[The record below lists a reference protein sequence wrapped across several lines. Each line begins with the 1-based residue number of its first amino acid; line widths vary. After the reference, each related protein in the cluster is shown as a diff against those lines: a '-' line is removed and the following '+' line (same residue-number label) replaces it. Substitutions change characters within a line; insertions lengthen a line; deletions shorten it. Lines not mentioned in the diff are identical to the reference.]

1 MNLCIGSMNKVFYN
15 KNVKRPVDAL
25 FALIFFLLLSPFFLF
40 ISLIIKLD
48 SKGPIF
54 YRALRGGY
62 HDIPFKILKFR
73 TMVID
78 ADKIGGNTT
87 ALNDPR
93 ITRVGKILRKT
104 KLDELP
110 QLINIIKGDMSFIGP
125 RPEVLKYT
133 SKYTEEEKR
142 ILSVRPG
149 ITDISSLNYISLDE
163 VVGTQNVDEYYEKYV
178 LHNKNLLRLEYV
190 DSQSAW
196 LDIKLFFLT
205 IWGVIKKII
214 RILK

>member
-1 MNLCIGSMNKVFYN
+1 MFYN
-15 KNVKRPVDAL
+15 KYVKRLVDVLLA
-25 FALIFFLLLSPFFLF
+25 FIFLLLLSPFFLA
-40 ISLIIKLD
+40 ISLLIKFD

-54 YRALRGGY
+54 YSALRGGY
-62 HDIPFKILKFR
+62 HNISFKILKFR

-125 RPEVLKYT
+125 RPEVLIYT

-196 LDIKLFFLT
+196 LDVKLFFLT
-205 IWGVIKKII
+205 IWGVMKKIV

>member
-1 MNLCIGSMNKVFYN
+1 MLYN
-15 KNVKRPVDAL
+15 KYVKR
-25 FALIFFLLLSPFFLF
+25 LIDGLLAFIFLLLLSPFFLI
-40 ISLIIKLD
+40 ISLLIKFD

-62 HDIPFKILKFR
+62 HNIPFKILKFR
-73 TMVID
+73 TMVVN

-87 ALNDPR
+87 ALNDSR
-93 ITRVGKILRKT
+93 ITKIGKILRKT

-125 RPEVLKYT
+125 RPEVLVYT
-133 SKYTEEEKR
+133 SRYSEEEKR

-163 VVGTQNVDEYYEKYV
+163 VVGSENADEYYEKYV
-178 LHNKNLLRLEYV
+178 LHHKNQLRLEYV
-190 DSQSAW
+190 DHQSAW

>member
-1 MNLCIGSMNKVFYN
+1 MCIRDSNN
-15 KNVKRPVDAL
+15 CLKRSID
-25 FALIFFLLLSPFFLF
+25 LILAILFFLLLLPFFIL
-40 ISLIIKLD
+40 ISILIKCN
-48 SKGPIF
+48 SEGPIL
-54 YRALRGGY
+54 YKALRGGY
-62 HDIPFKILKFR
+62 HDIPFRILKFR
-73 TMVID
+73 TMVVN

-110 QLINIIKGDMSFIGP
+110 QLINIIKGEMSFVGP
-125 RPEVLKYT
+125 RPEVLAYT

-149 ITDISSLNYISLDE
+149 ITDISSLKYISLDE
-163 VVGTQNVDEYYEKYV
+163 VVGAVNADEYYETHV

-190 DSQSAW
+190 DKQSFS
-196 LDIKLFFLT
+196 LDAKLFFLT
-205 IWGVIKKII
+205 IWGVFKKIFK
-214 RILK
+214 LFK

>member
-1 MNLCIGSMNKVFYN
+1 MV
-15 KNVKRPVDAL
+15 A
-25 FALIFFLLLSPFFLF
+25 IFIRF
-40 ISLIIKLD
+40 D
-48 SKGPIF
+48 SDGPII
-54 YRALRGGY
+54 YKAIRAGY

-73 TMVID
+73 TMVVN

-110 QLINIIKGDMSFIGP
+110 QLINIIKGEMSFVGP
-125 RPEVLKYT
+125 RPEVLAYT

-149 ITDISSLNYISLDE
+149 ITDISSLKYISLDE
-163 VVGTQNVDEYYEKYV
+163 VVGAVNADEYYETHV
-178 LHNKNLLRLEYV
+178 LHNKNRLRLEYV
-190 DSQSAW
+190 DKQSFS
-196 LDIKLFFLT
+196 LDAKLFFLT
-205 IWGVIKKII
+205 IWGVFKKIFK
-214 RILK
+214 LFK

>member
-1 MNLCIGSMNKVFYN
+1 MNLFIVSMSKLFYN
-15 KNVKRPVDAL
+15 KYVKRLVDVL
-25 FALIFFLLLSPFFLF
+25 LALIFLLLLSPLFLF
-40 ISLIIKLD
+40 ISLVIKLD

-62 HDIPFKILKFR
+62 HNIPFKILKFR
-73 TMVID
+73 TMVVD

-87 ALNDPR
+87 ALNDSR
-93 ITRVGKILRKT
+93 ITKVGNILRKT

-125 RPEVLKYT
+125 RPEVLVYT
-133 SKYTEEEKR
+133 SRYSEEEKR

-163 VVGTQNVDEYYEKYV
+163 VVGNVNVDEYYEKYV

-205 IWGVIKKII
+205 IWGVIKKTIG
-214 RILK
+214 ILK

>member
-1 MNLCIGSMNKVFYN
+1 
-15 KNVKRPVDAL
+15 
-25 FALIFFLLLSPFFLF
+25 
-40 ISLIIKLD
+40 
-48 SKGPIF
+48 
-54 YRALRGGY
+54 
-62 HDIPFKILKFR
+62 
-73 TMVID
+73 MVIN

-110 QLINIIKGDMSFIGP
+110 QLINIIKGDMSFVGP
-125 RPEVLKYT
+125 RPEVLAYT

-149 ITDISSLNYISLDE
+149 ITDISSLKYISLDE
-163 VVGTQNVDEYYEKYV
+163 VVGAVNADEYYETHV

-190 DSQSAW
+190 DKQSFS
-196 LDIKLFFLT
+196 LDAKLFFLT
-205 IWGVIKKII
+205 IWGVFKKIFK
-214 RILK
+214 LFK

>member
-1 MNLCIGSMNKVFYN
+1 MGKMLYN
-15 KNVKRPVDAL
+15 KYAKRLVDAL
-25 FALIFFLLLSPFFLF
+25 LAFIFLLLLSPFFLI
-40 ISLIIKLD
+40 ISLLIKLD

-62 HDIPFKILKFR
+62 HNIPFKILKFR
-73 TMVID
+73 TMVVN

-87 ALNDPR
+87 ALNDSR
-93 ITRVGKILRKT
+93 ITKMGKILRKT

-125 RPEVLKYT
+125 RPEVLVYT
-133 SKYTEEEKR
+133 SRYSEEEKR

-163 VVGTQNVDEYYEKYV
+163 VVGAVNADEYYEKYV
-178 LHNKNLLRLEYV
+178 LHHKNRLRLEYV
-190 DSQSAW
+190 DHQSAW

-205 IWGVIKKII
+205 LWGVIKKTI
-214 RILK
+214 RIIK

>member
-1 MNLCIGSMNKVFYN
+1 MTNTQKEIYN
-15 KNVKRPVDAL
+15 RYIKRSLDLVIAL
-25 FALIFFLLLSPFFLF
+25 LSFLLLLPIYLF
-40 ISLIIKLD
+40 IGLTIKLN
-48 SKGPIF
+48 SSGPIF
-54 YRALRGGY
+54 YQALRGGY

-73 TMVID
+73 TMVIN

-110 QLINIIKGDMSFIGP
+110 QLINIIKGDMSFVGP
-125 RPEVLKYT
+125 RPEVLAYT

-149 ITDISSLNYISLDE
+149 ITDISSLKYISLDE
-163 VVGTQNVDEYYEKYV
+163 VVGAVNADEYYETHV

-190 DSQSAW
+190 DKQSFS
-196 LDIKLFFLT
+196 LDAKLFFLT
-205 IWGVIKKII
+205 IWGVFKKIFK
-214 RILK
+214 LFK